1 MASSLPVRIAGIGYS
16 LSWAVGLSVFSSSTD
31 VHSGGREIQST
42 FAGHGAAAT
51 AQFVFTEGLP
61 AVCLGVV
68 VIALAGSVV
77 ADPRAR
83 TRLLVSGL
91 TASIISLTQCVL
103 GIVLITQLVPSDRI
117 DAIGRVSELIDRL
130 DGVKMLLLAVF
141 GLTAGLAIWRGPLR
155 LPRWLGYVAFAL
167 SAAIAVS
174 GIGYLF
180 LLTGPAYA
188 AWVSLPLLL
197 VFITGSALSLTL

>member
-1 MASSLPVRIAGIGYS
+1 M
-16 LSWAVGLSVFSSSTD
+16 VGLSIFSASTD
-31 VHSGGREIQST
+31 VRSTGREIQST
-42 FAGHGAAAT
+42 FAGHGLAVAA
-51 AQFVFTEGLP
+51 QYVFTEGLP

-77 ADPRAR
+77 ADRRAR

-91 TASIISLTQCVL
+91 TASIIPLIQCVL
-103 GIVLITQLVPSDRI
+103 GIVLITQLVPGDQI
-117 DAIGRVSELIDRL
+117 DAISRVSELIDRL
-130 DGVKMLLLAVF
+130 DGLKMLLLAVV
-141 GLTAGLAIWRGPLR
+141 GLTAGLAISRQHLR
-155 LPRWLGYVAFAL
+155 LPRWLGYVAFGL

-180 LLTGPAYA
+180 LLAGPAYA

-197 VFITGSALSLTL
+197 IFVTGSALRLTA

>member
-1 MASSLPVRIAGIGYS
+1 MASSSPVRVAGLGYS
-16 LSWAVGLSVFSSSTD
+16 LSWLVGLSVFSSSTD
-31 VHSGGREIQST
+31 VHSGGREIQSA
-42 FAGHGAAAT
+42 FAGHGAAIT
-51 AQFVFTEGLP
+51 AQYVFTEGLP

-68 VIALAGSVV
+68 VVALARSVV

-91 TASIISLTQCVL
+91 MAAIISVIQCVL

-117 DAIGRVSELIDRL
+117 DAIGRVSDLIDRL
-130 DGVKMLLLAVF
+130 DGVKMLLLAVV
-141 GLTAGLAIWRGPLR
+141 GLTAGLAIWRERLH

-167 SAAIAVS
+167 SAAITVS

-180 LLTGPAYA
+180 LVAGPAYA

-197 VFITGSALSLTL
+197 VFVTGSALTLSS

>member
-1 MASSLPVRIAGIGYS
+1 M
-16 LSWAVGLSVFSSSTD
+16 
-31 VHSGGREIQST
+31 HSAGREIQST
-42 FAGHGAAAT
+42 FAGHGGAVAT
-51 AQFVFTEGLP
+51 QYVFTEGLP

-68 VIALAGSVV
+68 VIALAGSIIG
-77 ADPRAR
+77 DRRAQ
-83 TRLLVSGL
+83 TRLLVSGV
-91 TASIISLTQCVL
+91 TAVIISLIQCVL

-130 DGVKMLLLAVF
+130 DGVKMLLLAVVS
-141 GLTAGLAIWRGPLR
+141 LTAGLAIWRGHLR

-167 SAAIAVS
+167 SAAIAIS

-180 LLTGPAYA
+180 LVTGPAYA

-197 VFITGSALSLTL
+197 VFVTGSALSLTLSQTARR